1 MNISENGIALIKEHE
16 GCRLMAYLD
25 ARSPPVWT
33 IGYGSTVDVAP
44 GLQISQA
51 QADDRL
57 RRDVQDAEKCVNGC
71 VTVELTQNEFD
82 ALCSFVFNV
91 GCGNFRKSSMLKY
104 LNSGD
109 FDATAYEFRR
119 WTRAGDAHPP
129 GLVARRV
136 AEMRLFE
143 SA

>member
-16 GCRLMAYLD
+16 GLRLVPYLD
-25 ARSPPVWT
+25 ARNPPVWT
-33 IGYGSTVDVAP
+33 VGYGSTTDVQP
-44 GLQISQA
+44 GERISQA
-51 QADDRL
+51 QADERL
-57 RRDVQDAEKCVNGC
+57 KEDVKEAEACVNRC

-91 GCGNFRKSSMLKY
+91 GCGNFKKSSMLKY

-129 GLVARRV
+129 GLVKRRV
-136 AEMRLFE
+136 AEQRLFE

>member
-16 GCRLMAYLD
+16 GLRLVPYLD
-25 ARSPPVWT
+25 ARNPPVWT
-33 IGYGSTVDVAP
+33 VGYGSTTDVQP
-44 GLQISQA
+44 GERISQA
-51 QADDRL
+51 QADERL
-57 RRDVQDAEKCVNGC
+57 KQDVKDAEDCVNRC

-91 GCGNFRKSSMLKY
+91 GCGNFKKSSMLKY

-109 FDATAYEFRR
+109 FEATAYEFRR

-129 GLVARRV
+129 GLVMRRA
-136 AEMRLFE
+136 AEQRLFE